1 MTLPIRL
8 ASIWIALSLGACF
21 DPADPLVVTASPTTG
36 DTGEGTDAGP
46 GSSGVSTTGDGSASM
61 SGPGSVTTLSTG
73 GPGSSDSGS
82 DPSGD
87 ATDSGASSSETTDSN
102 GTQTSGDDSIGSTD
116 SEECVPDCS
125 GVACGQ
131 DPLCALD
138 CPDQCTAA
146 AMCAEDQSYCALA
159 LGNPDYLGSDAE
171 VVGGIVF
178 GHRVTLPS
186 NTTLKALGV
195 IAGAAG
201 PNVQLAIYSDS
212 DGPHTRM
219 RQSGEFSL
227 QDDANEVSV
236 PDTALTAGDYWIMIH
251 TEDITSLG
259 RTSGA
264 DNDHEF
270 AYEFI
275 NYPNDGA
282 DSFPLNLDGD
292 QIVEDYR
299 YNLYI
304 IVEE

>member
-1 MTLPIRL
+1 MTLPTRL
-8 ASIWIALSLGACF
+8 ASIWIALALSACF
-21 DPADPLVVTASPTTG
+21 DPADPLILSASQTAG
-36 DTGEGTDAGP
+36 DTGAAASTTEQ
-46 GSSGVSTTGDGSASM
+46 STTGEDDSASL
-61 SGPGSVTTLSTG
+61 SGPESTTSVSTG
-73 GPGSSDSGS
+73 GPGSSDSGPQS
-82 DPSGD
+82 PG
-87 ATDSGASSSETTDSN
+87 GTTDSETSA
-102 GTQTSGDDSIGSTD
+102 GETTESTKTQTSTDGSDSSTGSTD

-131 DPLCALD
+131 DPLCGLD

-146 AMCAEDQSYCALA
+146 ATCAEDQSYCALA

-178 GHRVTLPS
+178 GHRVTLPG

-195 IAGAAG
+195 IAGEAG

-212 DGPHTRM
+212 DGPQTRM

-227 QDDANEVSV
+227 EDGANEVSV

-251 TEDITSLG
+251 TEDVTSLG
-259 RTSGA
+259 RTSGG

-275 NYPNDGA
+275 NYPGNGA